1 MFPDVKVGQA
11 ALLCSSIAAFL
22 QRQGMA
28 PGQVPLVVGG
38 DFNSIWQK
46 YSSDQWD
53 QVGVIMSLGTA
64 VLCAVLFCPLLLSS
78 TAATT
83 GAICRVTALDAIC
96 GLMLLGFLL

>member
-1 MFPDVKVGQA
+1 VHVFIMCSLFPDVKLAQA

-46 YSSDQWD
+46 FSSDQWD
-53 QVGVIMSLGTA
+53 QV
-64 VLCAVLFCPLLLSS
+64 
-78 TAATT
+78 
-83 GAICRVTALDAIC
+83 R
-96 GLMLLGFLL
+96 GLVKDMR

>member
-1 MFPDVKVGQA
+1 MNLYIVNFVWVLNMRRLFPDVKVAQA

-46 YSSDQWD
+46 FNSDQWD
-53 QVGVIMSLGTA
+53 QVREVWSEQT
-64 VLCAVLFCPLLLSS
+64 VL
-78 TAATT
+78 
-83 GAICRVTALDAIC
+83 
-96 GLMLLGFLL
+96 